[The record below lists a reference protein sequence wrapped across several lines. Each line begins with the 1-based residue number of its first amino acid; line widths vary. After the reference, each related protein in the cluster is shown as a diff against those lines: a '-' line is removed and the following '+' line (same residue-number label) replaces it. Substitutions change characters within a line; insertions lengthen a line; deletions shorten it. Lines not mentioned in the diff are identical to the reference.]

1 MTYEIAKFVHVL
13 GVIVLVGNVTAT
25 AMWKFFADRSDDPV
39 IVGFSQRLVTIT
51 DWSLTFW
58 GVVLTV
64 IGGYGAATIGRMD
77 LLSDRWLVLGQGLFL
92 VSGILWVGILV
103 PLQIRMA
110 RTARQFKNGGSI
122 PEGYRVASRA
132 WLVTGIAA
140 TVPLV
145 AAIWVMVAK
154 PY

>member
-1 MTYEIAKFVHVL
+1 MAYETAKFIHIL
-13 GVIVLVGNVTAT
+13 GVVVLVGNVTAT
-25 AMWKFFADRSDDPV
+25 AMWKFFADRSSDPG
-39 IVGFSQRLVTIT
+39 IIGFSQRLVTIT

-64 IGGYGAATIGRMD
+64 VGGYSAAVIGRMN
-77 LLSDRWLVLGQGLFL
+77 LLSDRWLVLGQALFL
-92 VSGILWVGILV
+92 LSGVLWVGILV

-110 RTARQFKNGGSI
+110 RMARRFKNGESI
-122 PEGYRVASRA
+122 PDGYRVASRA
-132 WLVTGIAA
+132 WLAVGVAA

-145 AAIWVMVAK
+145 AAMWVMVTK

>member
-1 MTYEIAKFVHVL
+1 MTYETAKFIHIV
-13 GVIVLVGNVTAT
+13 GIVILVGNVTAS
-25 AMWKFFADRSDDPV
+25 AMWKFFADRSRDPV

-64 IGGYGAATIGRMD
+64 IGGYSAAAIGQMN
-77 LLSDRWLVLGQGLFL
+77 LLSDRWLVLGQELFL
-92 VSGILWVGILV
+92 VSGVMWVGILV

-110 RTARQFKNGGSI
+110 RMARQFKNGGSI
-122 PEGYRVASRA
+122 PDGYRVASRA
-132 WLVTGIAA
+132 WLVVGVAA

-145 AAIWVMVAK
+145 AAMWVMVMK
-154 PY
+154 PT